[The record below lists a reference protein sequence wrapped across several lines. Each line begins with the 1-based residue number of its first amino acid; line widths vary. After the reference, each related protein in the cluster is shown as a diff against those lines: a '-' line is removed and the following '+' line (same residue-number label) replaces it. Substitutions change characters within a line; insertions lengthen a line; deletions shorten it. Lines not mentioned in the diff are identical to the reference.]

1 MMGKLSNEDKMRIQT
16 LREQGLGAKAISYP
30 DKNWSLSTLQ
40 TICRRID
47 ETGSAVTRRAAAVGQ
62 GLHVT
67 LKRLWKMF
75 NITTTCSDVEND
87 VIFQRILNT

>member
-30 DKNWSLSTLQ
+30 DKNWSFSTLQ
-40 TICRRID
+40 PICRWVD
-47 ETGSAVTRRAAAVGQ
+47 ETGSAVRRRAVALGRC
-62 GLHVT
+62 LHVP